1 MGHPATN
8 IDDDGTITLIFNLVR
23 LEIGSRTKGTD
34 CFWTL
39 EDLGY
44 FMMLFAKKNL
54 SPCTQGIQ

>member
-23 LEIGSRTKGTD
+23 LEIRSRTKGTD

-39 EDLGY
+39 EDLGS
-44 FMMLFAKKNL
+44 FMMLFVNKTLNL
-54 SPCTQGIQ
+54 NP